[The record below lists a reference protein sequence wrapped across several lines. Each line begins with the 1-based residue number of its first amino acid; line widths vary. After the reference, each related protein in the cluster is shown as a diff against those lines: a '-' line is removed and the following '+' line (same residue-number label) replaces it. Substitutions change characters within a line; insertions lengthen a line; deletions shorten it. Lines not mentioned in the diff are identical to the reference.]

1 VFFDRFCFDLISLL
15 GEYLNHLTFT
25 DVEYIMRKVY
35 QHSTHFVVPPAG
47 SSEKGSVKLLR
58 YDCVES
64 PFTFEAMTAFD
75 SDTIDRLLERP
86 PTPNEDEPQTINAT
100 KGVAGKVRKESIN
113 SGSGIDEGEE
123 DHLGDLQ
130 QPEGITSGKGPS
142 AGG

>member
-1 VFFDRFCFDLISLL
+1 
-15 GEYLNHLTFT
+15 
-25 DVEYIMRKVY
+25 
-35 QHSTHFVVPPAG
+35 
-47 SSEKGSVKLLR
+47 VKLLR